1 MEREQIISKQ
11 AQESRKLKS
20 NMPLLIVFKTSKHH
34 LCTRQ
39 KLQFLL
45 LELFLH
51 IIFDFC
57 LFSGFEYF

>member
-20 NMPLLIVFKTSKHH
+20 ASFTVFKTFKHH
-34 LCTRQ
+34 LFARQ